1 MKPSHV
7 NAFARYFL
15 NGLPTSFKQTIIVC
29 EKLASGEVVI
39 KDTAGSLS
47 RIAKM
52 MNFLKGATA
61 VGVVTA
67 NGELLIN
74 IGSFIKSLVD
84 HGGSKTM
91 DITIDKMKFEAC
103 CNFKC
108 EHDEKLNEI
117 KESVVEMKTSL
128 GKQMEEGN
136 VYGSQDRANLPERS
150 AQTPLLSLPAI
161 PFNDISPEST
171 NLPFI
176 LSRCM
181 VGGGTIASSS
191 PSSPGHVNAFARY
204 FLNGLPTSF
213 KQTIIVCEKL
223 ASEEV
228 VMKDTAGS
236 LSRNAKMMNFLK
248 GAIAVGVV
256 TANGE
261 LLINTCSFI
270 KSLVDHGG
278 SKTMDIA
285 INKMKF
291 EACCNF

>member
-39 KDTAGSLS
+39 
-47 RIAKM
+47 
-52 MNFLKGATA
+52 KGATA

-191 PSSPGHVNAFARY
+191 PSSVIGLFLLFVPGHVNAFARY